1 MAANGGMSFSN
12 NFVVKF
18 LKPPVGLPA
27 EEDYF
32 EMFCSEAQLPNTNT
46 AQGNQNGLYV
56 GSGQTN
62 YAHTR
67 VFTEIQLGFMCDANM
82 TALKFLQNWN
92 DFIFGEGGEQLNS
105 ADLRYIQGNFTQR
118 TRNRN
123 IRLQFKDNY
132 SSTILISKTDLGGNS
147 PIERSPIT
155 YVLEEAYPYAI
166 DAVPLQFGSSQL
178 TQVTAQFSYT
188 KHYTVQNDITD
199 SNLWMNKGE
208 LLSAAQ
214 RFTGQQ
220 DLNLANRN
228 LA

>member
-1 MAANGGMSFSN
+1 MSINRLLTTMAANGGMSFSN

-18 LKPPVGLPA
+18 LNPPAALPV

-56 GSGQTN
+56 GSGQTS

-67 VFTEIQLGFMCDANM
+67 VFTEIQIGFMCDANM

-92 DFIFGEGGEQLNS
+92 DFIFGEVGDQV
-105 ADLRYIQGNFTQR
+105 AAQDLRSIQGNAGSSVR
-118 TRNRN
+118 SRNRD
-123 IRLQFKDNY
+123 IKLQFKDKY
-132 SSTILISKTDLGGNS
+132 ARTILISKTDLGGNS
-147 PIERSPIT
+147 PIERTPIT

-166 DAVPLQFGSSQL
+166 DAIPLQFGSSQI

-188 KHYTVQNDITD
+188 KHYTVQNDIRGLGLTPF
-199 SNLWMNKGE
+199 
-208 LLSAAQ
+208 A
-214 RFTGQQ
+214 
-220 DLNLANRN
+220 
-228 LA
+228 

>member
-18 LKPPVGLPA
+18 LKPPVGLPVD
-27 EEDYF
+27 EDYF

-56 GSGQTN
+56 GSGQTS

-82 TALKFLQNWN
+82 TALKFLQDWN
-92 DFIFGEGGEQLNS
+92 DYIFGEGGDELVAQ
-105 ADLRYIQGNFTQR
+105 DLRSVQGDAGSSVR
-118 TRNRN
+118 GRNRN
-123 IRLQFKDNY
+123 IRLQYKDNY
-132 SSTILISKTDLGGNS
+132 SSTILISKTELGGNS
-147 PIERSPIT
+147 PIERTPIT

-166 DAVPLQFGSSQL
+166 DAVPLQFGSSQI

-188 KHYTVQNDITD
+188 KHYTVQNDIRGLGLTPF
-199 SNLWMNKGE
+199 
-208 LLSAAQ
+208 A
-214 RFTGQQ
+214 
-220 DLNLANRN
+220 
-228 LA
+228 

>member
-18 LKPPVGLPA
+18 LRPPAGLPVD
-27 EEDYF
+27 EDYF

-46 AQGNQNGLYV
+46 AQGNQNGLYL
-56 GSGQTN
+56 GSGQTS

-92 DFIFGEGGEQLNS
+92 DSIFGEDGDEVATQ
-105 ADLRYIQGNFTQR
+105 DLRSIQGNAGSSV
-118 TRNRN
+118 RNRN
-123 IRLQFKDNY
+123 RDIKLQFKDNY
-132 SSTILISKTDLGGNS
+132 TSTILISKTELGGNS
-147 PIERSPIT
+147 PIERTPIT

-166 DAVPLQFGSSQL
+166 DAIPLQFGSSQI

-188 KHYTVQNDITD
+188 KHYTVQNDIRGLGLTPF
-199 SNLWMNKGE
+199 
-208 LLSAAQ
+208 A
-214 RFTGQQ
+214 
-220 DLNLANRN
+220 
-228 LA
+228 